1 MDTYIIVWGILPIL
15 LLMLTIW
22 SSFKMKVL
30 KGEREPSGMYF
41 KQFLF
46 SLIALVT
53 SIAILYSELI
63 VSLNEKLLFNFFEI
77 SFLEWLIYPV
87 VLVVFAKVGEAKR

>member
-1 MDTYIIVWGILPIL
+1 METYIVVWGLLPL
-15 LLMLTIW
+15 LLLLLTIW
-22 SSFKMKVL
+22 SSFKLKVL
-30 KGEREPSGMYF
+30 KGEREPSRMYF

-46 SLIALVT
+46 SVIALVI
-53 SIAILYSELI
+53 SIFILYSELI